1 MTASATARDIANG
14 VRTGALDP
22 VEIVREACRQA
33 TARKALN
40 AFTILDADRAIATA
54 GDVKARLAAGENL
67 PLAGVPLVVK
77 DNIWVGGWRITQ
89 GSRLFADH
97 VAPRD
102 ALAVARAKAAGAVV
116 IGIGA
121 CSEFAAKGVTAT
133 PLHGVTHHPMDPD
146 LTPGGS
152 SGGNAAALAADIA
165 PLALGTDAGGSS
177 RRPPAHCGIV
187 GFKPSQGAV
196 AHPFGFAEP
205 FWGLS
210 CVAPMAR
217 DVADAALLFEAI
229 AGPHPLD
236 AESRSLAPDAPFDV
250 SVLCIASSMDLG
262 LGYPIDD
269 DVAEAFNTALAALR
283 QARGRIEETA
293 PAFPDAAR
301 MPALSHQQFAGLAAI
316 HGAAW
321 RHDPSLID
329 PDLGAQ
335 IERGFGLKATELAEG
350 LEASRLVRLT
360 VAEFFQSH
368 DVLITPTTP
377 CVAWS
382 HRELGP
388 SHIGGR
394 EVDPRGHAVL
404 TPLFNHARTP
414 AISIPCGRGRAGLPV
429 GLQIVGAIGQ
439 DRRVLAFAAF
449 AERALAEAGLWSL
462 SP

>member
-1 MTASATARDIANG
+1 MTAVATARDVANG

-22 VEIVREACRQA
+22 VEIVREACRRA
-33 TARKALN
+33 TAQKALN
-40 AFTILDADRAIATA
+40 ALTVLDADRAIAAA
-54 GDVKARLAAGENL
+54 GDVKARLKAGENL
-67 PLAGVPLVVK
+67 PLAGVPLIVK
-77 DNIWVGGWRITQ
+77 DNIWAEGWRVTQ

-133 PLHGVTHHPMDPD
+133 PLHGVTHHP
-146 LTPGGS
+146 
-152 SGGNAAALAADIA
+152 ALAAGIA

-210 CVAPMAR
+210 CIAPMAP

-236 AESRSLAPDAPFDV
+236 AESRSIAAAAPFEA
-250 SVLCIASSMDLG
+250 SELRIASSMDLG

-269 DVAEAFNTALAALR
+269 DVTAAFNTALTALR
-283 QARGRIEETA
+283 RACRRIDKTA

-301 MPALSHQQFAGLAAI
+301 SPALSHQQFAGLAAI
-316 HGAAW
+316 HGSAW
-321 RHDPSLID
+321 RHDPSMID

-335 IERGFGLKATELAEG
+335 IERGFGLKGTELAEG
-350 LEASRLVRLT
+350 LEASRLVRLA
-360 VAEFFQSH
+360 VADFFQSH

-377 CVAWS
+377 CVAWP
-382 HRELGP
+382 HAQLGP
-388 SHIGGR
+388 PVIGGR

-404 TPLFNHARTP
+404 TPLFNHAWTP

-462 SP
+462 AP